1 MLFHSVGTYAEFI
14 GYFLIFLVFVIAFFQ
29 NRFGGVGQL
38 FYHFLYTGYP
48 FFAFAEVIVGFFLR
62 YSFVEVGILFFYQ

>member
-1 MLFHSVGTYAEFI
+1 MESKMKDKLAVVGAIVLFI
-14 GYFLIFLVFVIAFFQ
+14 
-29 NRFGGVGQL
+29 
-38 FYHFLYTGYP
+38 YP